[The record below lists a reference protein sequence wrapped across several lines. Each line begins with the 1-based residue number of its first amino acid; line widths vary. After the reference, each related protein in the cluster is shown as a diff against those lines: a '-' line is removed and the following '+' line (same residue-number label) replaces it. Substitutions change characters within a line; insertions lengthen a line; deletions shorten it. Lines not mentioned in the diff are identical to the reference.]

1 MSNSAFNIQH
11 SAFAI
16 QAVQLRKSFG
26 PTVAVAQLD
35 LSVSLG
41 QIVGLIGPDGA
52 GKTTT
57 LRLLTG
63 ALRADSGQAHV
74 AGVDVIQQPDKARQV
89 IGYMSQRFSLYGDL
103 SIDENIR
110 FFADVHATPVAERR
124 ALTERLLSMTQLL
137 PFRGRRAAALS
148 GGMKQKLALACAL
161 IHSPQVLLLDEP
173 TTGVDPVSRR
183 EFWDVL
189 GEAVA
194 QNKLTILLA
203 TPSMDEAD
211 RCHCIGFMR
220 AGHMLAYGTP
230 RELQERVPGT
240 LLELRPAPAPP
251 LLHALLAHPSISDA
265 YVVGDRLRV
274 LSASQSSADEILAL
288 LTALGLTITT
298 ARSVT
303 PSMDDVYRFLQRRE
317 GAQEV
322 GTI

>member
-1 MSNSAFNIQH
+1 MSSNLKSQY
-11 SAFAI
+11 SGLAI
-16 QAVQLRKSFG
+16 EASQLRKTFASI
-26 PTVAVAQLD
+26 VAVDQLD
-35 LSVSLG
+35 LSVPTG

-52 GKTTT
+52 GKTTS

-63 ALRADSGQAHV
+63 ALRANSGRARV
-74 AGVDVIQQPDKARQV
+74 AGVDVLEQPDKAREV

-103 SIDENIR
+103 TIDENIR

-124 ALTERLLSMTQLL
+124 SLTERLLAMTQLL

-161 IHSPQVLLLDEP
+161 IHTPQVLLLDEP

-211 RCHCIGFMR
+211 RCHSIGFMR
-220 AGHMLAYGTP
+220 AGRMLAYGTP
-230 RELQERVPGT
+230 RQLQKAVPGT

-251 LLHALLAHPSISDA
+251 VVHSMLVHPSISDA
-265 YVVGDRLRV
+265 YIVGDRLRV
-274 LSASQSSADEILAL
+274 LSIAEHSAERL
-288 LTALGLTITT
+288 LPIVTALGLTITH

-303 PSMDDVYRFLQRRE
+303 PSMDDVYRFLQRE
-317 GAQEV
+317 ASVTGD
-322 GTI
+322 